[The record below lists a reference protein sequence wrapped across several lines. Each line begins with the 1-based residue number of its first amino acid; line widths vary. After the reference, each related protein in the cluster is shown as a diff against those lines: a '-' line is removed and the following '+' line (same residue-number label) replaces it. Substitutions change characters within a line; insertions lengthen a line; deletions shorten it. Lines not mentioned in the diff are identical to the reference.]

1 MAVRR
6 VDPETPPKTP
16 RGPRTR
22 VMGGRQ
28 WTAVAAGA
36 FIVVLVICAVL
47 LTRSHGNTPG
57 QPAVAGPN
65 PIPPVVGQVPIVPGA
80 PVVGQHPLTT
90 APAGTVWTLV
100 KGIALP
106 SSPGQGPSIISGDL
120 ARGYAHTATGALL
133 AVVNTT
139 YRVVSAGD
147 HEWQGMTDANL
158 TGATGVAKW
167 RQSRSSISTDSTPGG
182 TSDGGYSQVAGFQFL
197 SYTPSDTVVQLISTT
212 PGNGVLQTAPYHL
225 VWSDGDWK
233 LMMTDDGR
241 FSASTQQVSSMA
253 DFIPWHGV
261 A

>member
-6 VDPETPPKTP
+6 VDPEAPPKTR

-57 QPAVAGPN
+57 QPAVAGLN
-65 PIPPVVGQVPIVPGA
+65 PIPPVAGQVPIVPGA
-80 PVVGQHPLTT
+80 PVVGQQPLTT

-106 SSPGQGPSIISGDL
+106 SIPGQGPSVVSGDL

-133 AVVNTT
+133 AVVNAS
-139 YRVVSAGD
+139 YRNSVATD
-147 HEWQGMTDANL
+147 DEWRAIAEATLAPGNGTDLFVHDRA
-158 TGATGVAKW
+158 AIK
-167 RQSRSSISTDSTPGG
+167 TDSSSNPGDSG
-182 TSDGGYSQVAGFQFL
+182 YTQVGGFEFL
-197 SYTPSDTVVQLISTT
+197 SYTPDDAVIQVVTT
-212 PGNGVLQTAPYHL
+212 GSNGVLQVGAYHA
-225 VWSDGDWK
+225 VWVTGDWK
-233 LMMTDDGR
+233 LHLSDDGK
-241 FSASTQQVSSMA
+241 FTPSTQQVSSM
-253 DFIPWHGV
+253 DGFIAWQGV